1 MTPGNTYPLDV
12 RGGDDYWP
20 NHALAN
26 ALLTDVEEFLAE
38 RAVISGE
45 EMAGRDRITSLRR
58 GINTPGQGLLT
69 ASNGTTV
76 AIADLDLDWL
86 RLVGQ
91 TWDRS
96 RVASH
101 RAELIEIETV
111 AGVVADLVRDTEE
124 LSQMHK
130 DYILT
135 LTSAVADAARNASL
149 YGEAQTARL
158 ANELVGALQN
168 FLPDSEGKASALVR
182 IKKSV
187 GPMVSAFSTGVA
199 AQLAANP
206 ATMRAIESGA
216 QVIAQAVK

>member
-1 MTPGNTYPLDV
+1 MSSTTIEPEFITYADAARLLSVSVDTIERRIQAKALQRYDIDNPGAARAARRVRRSDV
-12 RGGDDYWP
+12 
-20 NHALAN
+20 
-26 ALLTDVEEFLAE
+26 
-38 RAVISGE
+38 
-45 EMAGRDRITSLRR
+45 
-58 GINTPGQGLLT
+58 
-69 ASNGTTV
+69 
-76 AIADLDLDWL
+76 L
-86 RLVGQ
+86 RLARPVDPDG
-91 TWDRS
+91 
-96 RVASH
+96 
-101 RAELIEIETV
+101 
-111 AGVVADLVRDTEE
+111 
-124 LSQMHK
+124 
-130 DYILT
+130 